1 MQYTPGISSIA
12 ALLADP
18 GRAAMVW
25 ALMDGSARP
34 AGELALLAGLSP
46 SSTSAHL
53 AKLAEGGLL
62 VQQSHGRNRYYK
74 LAGPEVGQLVEALA
88 SAALAAQPRKSRPLP
103 VSRGTPL
110 ALREARTCY
119 DHLAGELA
127 VGLFERMVGVGW
139 LVQDGKTVTVT
150 GAGAEG
156 LQGLGIDLDSLG
168 KRRRQLACACPDWSE
183 RKPHLGGALG
193 AALLERCK
201 QAGWLRPSSSSR
213 ALHVSPHGRRA
224 IGAIARNA

>member
-1 MQYTPGISSIA
+1 MEYTPAISSIA
-12 ALLADP
+12 ILLADP

-62 VQQSHGRNRYYK
+62 VQHSHGRNRYYK

-88 SAALAAQPRKSRPLP
+88 SAALAAQPRKRVLP
-103 VSRGTPL
+103 ASRGTPL

-127 VGLFERMVGVGW
+127 VGVFERMAAAGW
-139 LVQDGKTVTVT
+139 LLPEGKQVAISE
-150 GAGAEG
+150 AGAAA
-156 LQGLGIDLDSLG
+156 LQALGIDLDSVR

-183 RKPHLGGALG
+183 RKPHLGGAVG
-193 AALLERCK
+193 AALLEACK
-201 QAGWLRPSSSSR
+201 QAGWLRPSNSSR
-213 ALHVSPHGRRA
+213 ALHVSPEGRRA
-224 IGAIARNA
+224 LARIAT

>member
-1 MQYTPGISSIA
+1 MEYAPGFSSIA
-12 ALLADP
+12 ALLADA

-53 AKLAEGGLL
+53 AKLVEGGLL
-62 VQQSHGRNRYYK
+62 AQQRHGRNRYYR

-88 SAALAAQPRKSRPLP
+88 SAALAAQPRQARAVP

-110 ALREARTCY
+110 AMREARTCY

-127 VGLFERMVGVGW
+127 VGVFARMCAADW
-139 LVQDGKTVTVT
+139 LSEDG
-150 GAGAEG
+150 GALKLTASGEQG
-156 LQGLGIDLDSLG
+156 LLALGIDLQQVG
-168 KRRRQLACACPDWSE
+168 RQRRQRLCACPDWSE

-193 AALLERCK
+193 AALLTLCEGE
-201 QAGWLRPSSSSR
+201 GWLRRSKESR
-213 ALHVSPHGRRA
+213 ALQVSPQGRRA
-224 IGAIARNA
+224 IMAIAAL

>member
-1 MQYTPGISSIA
+1 MEYTPGISSTA

-18 GRAAMVW
+18 GRASMIW

-53 AKLAEGGLL
+53 AKLVEGGLL
-62 VQQSHGRNRYYK
+62 VQESHGRNRYYK
-74 LAGPEVGQLVEALA
+74 LAGPEVGQAVEALA
-88 SAALAAQPRKSRPLP
+88 SAALAAQPRKTRVVPA
-103 VSRGTPL
+103 SRGTPL

-119 DHLAGELA
+119 DHLAGALA
-127 VGLFERMVGVGW
+127 VGLFERMTAAGW
-139 LVQDGKTVTVT
+139 LVHQGKQVQLSE
-150 GAGAEG
+150 AGAAALG
-156 LQGLGIDLDSLG
+156 ALGIDLEALR

-193 AALLERCK
+193 AALLETCK
-201 QAGWLRPSSSSR
+201 QAGWLRPSACSR
-213 ALHVSPHGRRA
+213 ALHVSPQGRRE
-224 IGAIARNA
+224 IGRIAAS

>member
-1 MQYTPGISSIA
+1 MEYAPGISSTA

-18 GRAAMVW
+18 GRVAMLW

-53 AKLAEGGLL
+53 TKLVEGGLL
-62 VQQSHGRNRYYK
+62 LPQSHGRNRYYR
-74 LAGPEVGQLVEALA
+74 LAGPEVGQLLEALA
-88 SAALAAQPRKSRPLP
+88 TTSQALQPRRTRAVPA
-103 VSRGTPL
+103 SRGTPP

-127 VGLFERMVGVGW
+127 VGLFERMRAAGW
-139 LVQDGKTVTVT
+139 LRQDDQALTIS
-150 GAGAEG
+150 ALGAER
-156 LQGLGIDLDSLG
+156 LLSLGIDLPALG
-168 KRRRQLACACPDWSE
+168 KRRRQLVCACPDWSE

-193 AALLERCK
+193 AALLETCK
-201 QAGWLRPSSSSR
+201 QAGWLRPSGASR
-213 ALHVSPHGRRA
+213 ALHVSPQGRRE
-224 IGAIARNA
+224 IGRIAAP

>member
-1 MQYTPGISSIA
+1 MEYAPGFSSIA
-12 ALLADP
+12 ALLADA

-53 AKLAEGGLL
+53 AKLVEGGLL
-62 VQQSHGRNRYYK
+62 AQQRHGRNRYYR

-88 SAALAAQPRKSRPLP
+88 SAALAAQPRHARAIPS
-103 VSRGTPL
+103 SRGTPQPM
-110 ALREARTCY
+110 REARTCY

-127 VGLFERMVGVGW
+127 VGIFARMRAADW
-139 LVQDGKTVTVT
+139 LSEEGDALKLTASGEQ
-150 GAGAEG
+150 G
-156 LQGLGIDLDSLG
+156 LQALGIDLQQVG
-168 KRRRQLACACPDWSE
+168 RQRRQRLCACPDWSE

-193 AALLERCK
+193 AALLNLCEGE
-201 QAGWLRPSSSSR
+201 GWLRRSKESR
-213 ALHVSPHGRRA
+213 ALQVSPQGRRA
-224 IGAIARNA
+224 IMAIAAL

>member
-1 MQYTPGISSIA
+1 MEYTPGFSSIA

-53 AKLAEGGLL
+53 GKLVEGGLL
-62 VQQSHGRNRYYK
+62 VQQRHGRNRFYR

-88 SAALAAQPRKSRPLP
+88 SAALATQPRTLRTVPL
-103 VSRGTPL
+103 SRGTPP

-127 VGLFERMVGVGW
+127 VGVFARMSAAGW
-139 LVQDGKTVTVT
+139 LQPEGTTVAISDK
-150 GAGAEG
+150 GHKG
-156 LQGLGIDLDSLG
+156 LAALGIDLAMLG
-168 KRRRQLACACPDWSE
+168 RRRRQLVCACPDWSE

-193 AALLERCK
+193 AALLGLCEG
-201 QAGWLRPSSSSR
+201 AGWVRRSGQSR
-213 ALHVSPHGRRA
+213 ALHLSPEGRRA
-224 IGAIARNA
+224 IMAIALD

>member
-1 MQYTPGISSIA
+1 MQYTPAISSIA

-53 AKLAEGGLL
+53 AKLTEGGLL
-62 VQQSHGRNRYYK
+62 LPQSHGRNRYYR

-88 SAALAAQPRKSRPLP
+88 SAALAAQPRKQRPLP
-103 VSRGTPL
+103 LSRGTPL

-127 VGLFERMVGVGW
+127 VGLFARMAGAGW
-139 LVQDGKTVTVT
+139 LEQDGKSVAFTAT
-150 GAGAEG
+150 GAAG
-156 LQGLGIDLDSLG
+156 LQALGIDLDSLG

-183 RKPHLGGALG
+183 RKPHLGGAVG
-193 AALLERCK
+193 AALLDCCK
-201 QAGWLRPSSSSR
+201 QAGWLRPSTSSR
-213 ALHVSPHGRRA
+213 ALHVSPQGRRA
-224 IGAIARNA
+224 IGKIAAR

>member
-1 MQYTPGISSIA
+1 MEYAPGISSTA

-18 GRAAMVW
+18 GRVAMLW

-53 AKLAEGGLL
+53 SKLVEGGLL
-62 VQQSHGRNRYYK
+62 ALQRHGRNRFYR
-74 LAGPEVGQLVEALA
+74 LAGPEVGQLLEALA
-88 SAALAAQPRKSRPLP
+88 TTSQALQPRRTRTLP
-103 VSRGTPL
+103 ASRGTPP

-127 VGLFERMVGVGW
+127 VGLFERMGTAGW
-139 LVQDGKTVTVT
+139 LVQQGGQVQLSEV
-150 GAGAEG
+150 GAAALGA
-156 LQGLGIDLDSLG
+156 LGIDLEALR

-193 AALLERCK
+193 AALLETCK
-201 QAGWLRPSSSSR
+201 QAGWLRPSGASR
-213 ALHVSPHGRRA
+213 ALHVSPQGRRA
-224 IGAIARNA
+224 IGRIAAP